1 MSIGF
6 FQSLQGKLVVASVAM
21 VLVVL
26 ALAGFVFVWIN
37 RGDERERKLEHVT
50 ANSSSIQNEFLL
62 HQLQGDDEVELR
74 QFMESAAAT
83 YDLRALMIDQAGR
96 VVADSGGGLNGAQ
109 LTLEPGT
116 PPDRPMTGAGP
127 SYIAFQPTAGSP
139 GSDLVLIASGR
150 TPFPGGSI
158 TIVGGI
164 PYLLRYS
171 LLLAVSEETLTHAWL
186 DLLPA
191 LGIAAGIA
199 IPVAILLAVIVAR
212 YITRPLEQLTTASRA
227 MASGTFDVSVS
238 IDREDEVGRL
248 ARAFSDMADRVGQAQ
263 TKMRTLV
270 GNISHDM
277 KTPLTS
283 IIGFSQALRDEEA
296 AQGSETQRMA
306 SIIHDEA
313 QRLNAR
319 LNDLLYLSEI
329 ESGQVVLRRDL
340 IDVAALLRAALER
353 VQRDAEARRM
363 AISLDVTDAM
373 VTTDGQK
380 LERIVENLL
389 DNARKFT
396 PDGGRISVRSGAGA
410 TSATVWIE
418 VANTAEGITEG
429 ELPQLFD
436 RFYRRDRSRNGRQ
449 AGSGLGLP
457 IARDLATLLGGT
469 LVASLGDGEIT
480 FRVELPQ
487 GSSEVASA
495 RARAGKS
502 A

>member
-26 ALAGFVFVWIN
+26 ALAGFVFVWLN
-37 RGDERERKLEHVT
+37 RGEERERKLEHVT
-50 ANSSSIQNEFLL
+50 ANSSAIQNEFLL
-62 HQLQGDDEVELR
+62 HQLQGEDAEELSQFVED
-74 QFMESAAAT
+74 AAAT
-83 YDLRALMIDQAGR
+83 YDVRALMIDQNGR
-96 VVADSGGGLNGAQ
+96 VVLDSGGDLNGQQ
-109 LTLEPGT
+109 LTLET
-116 PPDRPMTGAGP
+116 NLAPDRPVPGTGP
-127 SYIAFQPTAGSP
+127 SYLAFQPVAGSP

-150 TPFPGGSI
+150 TPFPAGNI
-158 TIVGGI
+158 TIIGGI

-171 LLLAVSEETLTHAWL
+171 LLLAVSEETLTRAWL

-238 IDREDEVGRL
+238 VDREDEVGRL
-248 ARAFSDMADRVGQAQ
+248 AGAFTLMADRVGQAQ

-329 ESGQVVLRRDL
+329 ESGQVVLQRDL

-353 VQRDAEARRM
+353 VQRDAEARRVT
-363 AISLDVTDAM
+363 IGLDVADAM

-380 LERIVENLL
+380 LERIIENLL

-396 PDGGRISVRSGAGA
+396 PDGGRISVRSGGGA
-410 TSATVWIE
+410 TAATVWIE
-418 VANTAEGITEG
+418 VANTAEGITEE

-457 IARDLATLLGGT
+457 IARDLAALLGGA

-480 FRVELPQ
+480 FRLELPA
-487 GSSEVASA
+487 GSADSA
-495 RARAGKS
+495 RAPAQTKPSG
-502 A
+502 

>member
-1 MSIGF
+1 
-6 FQSLQGKLVVASVAM
+6 
-21 VLVVL
+21 
-26 ALAGFVFVWIN
+26 
-37 RGDERERKLEHVT
+37 VT

-62 HQLQGDDEVELR
+62 HQLRGEDEDELR
-74 QFMESAAAT
+74 QFVENAAAT
-83 YDLRALMIDQAGR
+83 YELRALMIDQTGL
-96 VVADSGGGLNGAQ
+96 VVVDSAGGLNGQQ
-109 LTLEPGT
+109 LSLESDLPG
-116 PPDRPMTGAGP
+116 DRPVPGAGP
-127 SYIAFQPTAGSP
+127 SYLAFQPVAGSP

-150 TPFPGGSI
+150 TPFPGGNI
-158 TIVGGI
+158 TIIGGI

-171 LLLAVSEETLTHAWL
+171 LLLAVSEETLTRAWL

-212 YITRPLEQLTTASRA
+212 YITRPLEQLTAASHA

-238 IDREDEVGRL
+238 VDREDEVGRL
-248 ARAFSDMADRVGQAQ
+248 ARAFTDMAGRVGQAQ
-263 TKMRTLV
+263 TKTRTLV

-340 IDVAALLRAALER
+340 IDLAALLRAALER
-353 VQRDAEARRM
+353 IQRDAEARHL
-363 AISLDVTDAM
+363 AISAAVPGPSL
-373 VTTDGQK
+373 TTDGQK
-380 LERIVENLL
+380 LERIIENLL

-410 TSATVWIE
+410 ASATVSIE
-418 VANTAEGITEG
+418 IANTAEGITED

-469 LVASLGDGEIT
+469 LAASLGDGEIT
-480 FRVELPQ
+480 FRLELPSGNAQ
-487 GSSEVASA
+487 PAKASVQTA
-495 RARAGKS
+495 
-502 A
+502 

>member
-1 MSIGF
+1 MNIGIF
-6 FQSLQGKLVVASVAM
+6 NGLQGKLIVASIAM

-26 ALAGFVFVWIN
+26 ALAGFVFVWLN
-37 RGDERERKLEHVT
+37 RDEERDRKLEHVT
-50 ANSSSIQNEFLL
+50 ANSTAIQIEFLQ
-62 HQLQGDDEVELR
+62 HQFQGEDAEELVAFVKR
-74 QFMESAAAT
+74 AAET
-83 YDLRALMIDQAGR
+83 YDVRALMIDQNGR
-96 VVADSGGGLNGAQ
+96 VVVDSAGDLNGAV

-116 PPDRPMTGAGP
+116 APDRPVTGAGP
-127 SYIAFQPTAGSP
+127 SYIAFQPVSGSP

-150 TPFPGGSI
+150 VPFPGGTI
-158 TIVGGI
+158 TVGGGFQYI
-164 PYLLRYS
+164 LRYG
-171 LLLAVSEETLTHAWL
+171 LLLAVSEQTLTHAWL

-199 IPVAILLAVIVAR
+199 IPVAILLALIVAR
-212 YITRPLEQLTTASRA
+212 YITHPLEQLTTASRA

-238 IDREDEVGRL
+238 VDREDEVGRL
-248 ARAFSDMADRVGQAQ
+248 ATAFTEMADRVGQAR

-283 IIGFSQALRDEEA
+283 IIGFSQLLRDEETA
-296 AQGSETQRMA
+296 KGSEAHRMA
-306 SIIHDEA
+306 GIIHEEA

-329 ESGQVVLRRDL
+329 ESGQVVLQRDVINL
-340 IDVAALLRAALER
+340 PALLSAALQR
-353 VQRDAEARRM
+353 VQRDAEERRI
-363 AISLDVTDAM
+363 AISFDVADATL
-373 VTTDGQK
+373 TTDGQK

-396 PDGGRISVRSGAGA
+396 PEDGHITIRSGSTPGAG
-410 TSATVWIE
+410 SAWVE
-418 VANTAEGITEG
+418 VTNSAEGITEE

-457 IARDLATLLGGT
+457 IARDLAALLGGT
-469 LVASLGDGEIT
+469 LVASLSDSEIT
-480 FRVELPQ
+480 FRLELPS
-487 GSSEVASA
+487 GSLGPIPAEAVGPSV
-495 RARAGKS
+495 
-502 A
+502 

>member
-1 MSIGF
+1 MSIRPF
-6 FQSLQGKLVVASVAM
+6 RSLQSKLIVASVAM

-26 ALAGFVFVWIN
+26 ALAGFVFVWLN

-50 ANSSSIQNEFLL
+50 ANSGAIQSEFLL
-62 HQLQGDDEVELR
+62 RQLRGEDEEELTV
-74 QFMESAAAT
+74 FVNDAAAA
-83 YDLRALMIDQAGR
+83 YDVRALMIDQTGQ
-96 VVADSGGGLNGAQ
+96 VVADSSGDLDGAL

-116 PPDRPMTGAGP
+116 PPDRPVTGAGP
-127 SYIAFQPTAGSP
+127 SYLAFQPVSGSP

-150 TPFPGGSI
+150 TPFPAGNI

-171 LLLAVSEETLTHAWL
+171 LLLAVSEQTLTNAWL

-199 IPVAILLAVIVAR
+199 IPVAILLAIIVAR
-212 YITRPLEQLTTASRA
+212 YITRPLEQLTSASQA

-238 IDREDEVGRL
+238 VDREDEVGRL
-248 ARAFSDMADRVGQAQ
+248 ARSFDNMAERVGEAH

-270 GNISHDM
+270 ANISHDM

-296 AQGSETQRMA
+296 TGGSEAKRMA
-306 SIIHDEA
+306 AIIHEEA

-329 ESGQVVLRRDL
+329 ESGQVVLQQDTVDL
-340 IDVAALLRAALER
+340 GSLLRTVVDR
-353 VQRDAEARRM
+353 IQRNAEARGI
-363 AISLDVTDAM
+363 AISLEAPHIEL
-373 VTTDGQK
+373 TTDGQK
-380 LERIVENLL
+380 LERIIENLL

-396 PDGGRISVRSGAGA
+396 PDGGSIAVRSSAG
-410 TSATVWIE
+410 TDS
-418 VANTAEGITEG
+418 VAWVDVSNTAEDIASE
-429 ELPQLFD
+429 ELPHLFD

-469 LVASLGDGEIT
+469 LTASLTGTEIT
-480 FRVELPQ
+480 FRLELPA
-487 GSSEVASA
+487 GNPVLTT
-495 RARAGKS
+495 RAPA
-502 A
+502 

>member
-6 FQSLQGKLVVASVAM
+6 FQSLQGKLVVASVTM

-26 ALAGFVFVWIN
+26 ALAGFVFVWLN

-50 ANSSSIQNEFLL
+50 ANSSSIQIEFLQR
-62 HQLQGDDEVELR
+62 QLYGDDAEELG
-74 QFMESAAAT
+74 QFVQSAASI
-83 YDLRALMIDQAGR
+83 YDLRALMIDASGR
-96 VVADSGGGLNGAQ
+96 VVIDSDGGLSGAQ

-127 SYIAFQPTAGSP
+127 SYIAFQPVAGSP

-150 TPFPGGSI
+150 TPFPAGNI
-158 TIVGGI
+158 TIIGGI

-171 LLLAVSEETLTHAWL
+171 LLLAVSEQTLTRAWL

-199 IPVAILLAVIVAR
+199 IPVAILLTVIVAR

-238 IDREDEVGRL
+238 VDREDEVGRL
-248 ARAFSDMADRVGQAQ
+248 ARAFTLMADRVGQGQ
-263 TKMRTLV
+263 TRMRTLV

-340 IDVAALLRAALER
+340 IDVTALLRASLER
-353 VQRDAEARRM
+353 LQREAEARHI
-363 AISLDVTDAM
+363 AISAGVSSTS

-410 TSATVWIE
+410 TSATAWIE
-418 VANTAEGITEG
+418 VANTAEGITEE

-469 LVASLGDGEIT
+469 LTASLGEGEIT
-480 FRVELPQ
+480 LRLELPP
-487 GSSEVASA
+487 GEDETA
-495 RARAGKS
+495 RAPAQTPQS